1 MNLSGK
7 VTNVLAKTAGVAGLG
22 LVLLDAHTAGKIEA
36 SKNEKNIKTEALTEH
51 YLNDMSLDSPS
62 VVKSAVKKKI
72 FNFYADEHFTDFFTN
87 TGGYISGFS
96 SMLVKNVVPFGLAI
110 GALFAPKGPKGII
123 TKLFGAGL
131 VVYGGIFL
139 LQEMFGIGKAH
150 E

>member
-7 VTNVLAKTAGVAGLG
+7 VTNVLAKTAGVVGLG
-22 LVLLDAHTAGKIEA
+22 LVLIDAHTAGKIEA
-36 SKNEKNIKTEALTEH
+36 PKNEKNIKTEALTEH

-87 TGGYISGFS
+87 AGGYINGFS
-96 SMLVKNVVPFGLAI
+96 SMLVKNVVPLGLSI
-110 GALFAPKGPKGII
+110 GTLLAPKGII

-139 LQEMFGIGKAH
+139 LQEMFGIGKSH